1 MDIKAIS
8 GFYSVEYGR
17 IIEKGEMVA
26 FDDKRAEELIKLG
39 LAIAGP
45 APAKPAANKKQK

>member
-45 APAKPAANKKQK
+45 APAKPEPKKKQK

>member
-8 GFYSVEYGR
+8 GFYSVEHGR
-17 IIEKGEMVA
+17 IIEKGEVVA
-26 FDDKRAEELIKLG
+26 FDDKRGQELIKLG

-45 APAKPAANKKQK
+45 ALVKPEPKKKQK